1 MANRDQARADLGLAD
16 HKQETTLKIQV
27 LDVSPDMAAT
37 WLKNLH
43 PRQHGHL
50 IEGTVASLVREMKTG
65 NWRLT
70 HQGIALDECGRLIDG
85 QNRLTALVRAHMT
98 LKMVVAFGV
107 PEEHFPK
114 IDGNTPR
121 SVAFRTGLPPQ
132 VAPIVAQMVR
142 LARYGSSGVRIS
154 DTMMAVAHDFG
165 SDALRYFSERA
176 SRTTRQRFTT
186 APVRAGVV
194 LNLIANKADDGYK
207 ALIID
212 AYNALVSG
220 NITAAP
226 GSAASLFVRMTT
238 SGRSSFPSMVQVAY
252 SWRAFDPA
260 HFADKRLVIRDVGD
274 VLREIREG
282 VLRTLS
288 EVLRDED
295 EKPKSKAPKMPG
307 FAYLP

>member
-1 MANRDQARADLGLAD
+1 M
-16 HKQETTLKIQV
+16 KIQI
-27 LDVSPDMAAT
+27 LDVSPEMASA
-37 WLKNLH
+37 WLQNLH

-50 IEGTVASLVREMKTG
+50 IEGTVASLAREMRTG

-70 HQGIALDECGRLIDG
+70 HQGIALDECGRLLDG
-85 QNRLTALVRAHMT
+85 QNRLTALIRANMT

-121 SVAFRTGLPPQ
+121 SVAFRTGLPPLI
-132 VAPIVAQMVR
+132 APIVAQMVR

-154 DTMMAVAHDFG
+154 DTMMAVAHDFCA
-165 SDALRYFSERA
+165 DALRYFSERG
-176 SRTTRQRFTT
+176 STTNRQRFTT
-186 APVRAGVV
+186 APIRAGVV
-194 LNLIANKADDGYK
+194 LNLLANTGDEGYK
-207 ALIID
+207 SLIID
-212 AYNALVSG
+212 AYNAVVSG
-220 NITAAP
+220 NVTEAP

-238 SGRSSFPSMVQVAY
+238 SGRSSFPGMVQIAY

-282 VLRTLS
+282 VLRTLA

-295 EKPKSKAPKMPG
+295 EKPKSKATLKPIRWPHLEKAQG
-307 FAYLP
+307 R